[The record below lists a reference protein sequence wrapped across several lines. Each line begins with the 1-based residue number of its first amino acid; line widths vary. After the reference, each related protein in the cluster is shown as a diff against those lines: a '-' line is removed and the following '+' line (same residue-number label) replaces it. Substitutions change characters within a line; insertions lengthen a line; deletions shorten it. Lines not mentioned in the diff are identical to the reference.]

1 MRTPGIMT
9 AVRTQSQRT
18 SFSFFSTGRIRR
30 WAAGAAL
37 TLGAL
42 ASATLPALAQRISF
56 VRDAETEALISAY
69 TQPILKAAG
78 LGGQNIKIHLV
89 NDQSF
94 NAFVV
99 DGRNIFIHTGAILQS
114 QTPNQLIGVIAH
126 ETGHISGGHLAGLRT
141 QLSRM
146 QTAALML
153 QLLGM
158 GAMIGGAV
166 SGGGNDAGEAGAA
179 ILYGGQAV
187 LQRSVLSYRRAQE
200 SAADLAAVDFL
211 TRTRQSPRGMI
222 ETFQH
227 FANQSIGTVRAVDPY
242 IQSHPMPQD
251 RIAQLREIA
260 QRSPFYNEK
269 DPPELQL
276 RHDLVRAKVAAYVY
290 KNNPQRVLRD
300 YPVSDQGLPA
310 RYARAIVKYHSGGGA
325 RAAIPEVDALIA
337 AKPDYAFFH
346 EIKGRFLLESGQASA
361 AVAPL
366 RKAVELSSRSGYI
379 RIQLAQA
386 LLETNTSANTQE
398 ALQLLRAA
406 MATEEQS
413 YLGYRLQ
420 AQALG
425 RLKRFP
431 EADLASAQASFHQG
445 DVKNAKMLAERAK
458 RGLPPGTP
466 GWIKADDIA
475 NFKME
480 NERG

>member
-1 MRTPGIMT
+1 MT
-9 AVRTQSQRT
+9 AQHSLA
-18 SFSFFSTGRIRR
+18 GK
-30 WAAGAAL
+30 AAKANLGLWTARAAVL
-37 TLGAL
+37 CAAL
-42 ASATLPALAQRISF
+42 ASAAAPAMAQRISF

-69 TQPILKAAG
+69 TAPILKAAG

-89 NDQSF
+89 NNQSF

-126 ETGHISGGHLAGLRT
+126 ETGHIAGGHLAGLRQ

-166 SGGGNDAGEAGAA
+166 AGGGDDVGEAGAA
-179 ILYGGQAV
+179 VLYGGQSV

-200 SAADLAAVDFL
+200 SAADQAAVEYL
-211 TRTRQSPRGMI
+211 TRTKQSPRGMI
-222 ETFQH
+222 ETFQY
-227 FANQSIGTVRAVDPY
+227 FADQSIGTVRAVDPY

-251 RIAQLREIA
+251 RIVQLREIA
-260 QRSPFYNEK
+260 QRSPYYETK

-290 KNNPQRVLRD
+290 KTNPQRVLRD
-300 YPVSDQGLPA
+300 YPATDQGLPA
-310 RYARAIVKYHSGGGA
+310 RYARAIVKFHTGGGA
-325 RAAIPEVDALIA
+325 RAALPEIDKLIA
-337 AKPDYAFFH
+337 DKPDYPFFY
-346 EIKGRFLLESGQASA
+346 EIKGRFLLESGRAREA
-361 AVAPL
+361 IAPL
-366 RKAVELSSRSGYI
+366 RKAAELAPNSGYI

-386 LLETNTSANTQE
+386 LLETDNPSNTQE
-398 ALQLLRAA
+398 ALQALRVALVK
-406 MATEEQS
+406 EDHS

-425 RLKRFP
+425 KLKRFP

-445 DVKNAKMLAERAK
+445 DIKNAKMLAERAK
-458 RGLPPGTP
+458 RGLQPGTP
-466 GWIKADDIA
+466 QWIKADDIV

-480 NERG
+480 KERG

>member
-1 MRTPGIMT
+1 MT
-9 AVRTQSQRT
+9 AGQLVSRPASIWTASI
-18 SFSFFSTGRIRR
+18 STLKR
-30 WAAGAAL
+30 WAAGALVA
-37 TLGAL
+37 TAAV
-42 ASATLPALAQRISF
+42 ASATVPAFSQRISF
-56 VRDAETEALISAY
+56 VRDAETEALMASY
-69 TQPILKAAG
+69 TQPILRAAG

-114 QTPNQLIGVIAH
+114 QTPNQIIGVIAH

-141 QLSRM
+141 QLARM

-153 QLLGM
+153 QILGM

-166 SGGGNDAGEAGAA
+166 AGGGNEAGEAGAA
-179 ILYGGQAV
+179 VLYGGQAV

-211 TRTRQSPRGMI
+211 NRTKQSARGML
-222 ETFQH
+222 ETFQY
-227 FANQSIGTVRAVDPY
+227 FADQSLGSVRVVDPY
-242 IQSHPMPQD
+242 VQSHPMPQD

-260 QRSPFYNEK
+260 QRSSYFNEK
-269 DPPELQL
+269 DPPERQL
-276 RHDLVRAKVAAYVY
+276 RHDLVRAKISAYVF
-290 KNNPQRVLRD
+290 KNNPERVLRD
-300 YPVSDQGLPA
+300 YPQTDQGLPA
-310 RYARAIVKYHSGGGA
+310 RYARAIVKFHSGGGA
-325 RAAIPEVDALIA
+325 RAAVPDIDALIA
-337 AKPDYAFFH
+337 AKPDYPFFH

-366 RKAVELSSRSGYI
+366 RRAAQLAPNSGFI

-386 LLETNTSANTQE
+386 LLEANTQANTQE
-398 ALQLLRAA
+398 ALQMLRTA

-431 EADLASAQASFHQG
+431 EADLASAQAAFHQG
-445 DVKNAKMLAERAK
+445 DLPNAKMLAERAK
-458 RGLPPGTP
+458 RGLQPGTP
-466 GWIKADDIA
+466 GWIKADDIV
-475 NFKME
+475 NFKLE
-480 NERG
+480 NQRG